1 MRALFSNHQQLL
13 EKIQHQQ
20 HSVVFS
26 SLQEFYQPVEG
37 RGFSIKYV
45 WSGTEYYTL
54 NGTQYAVRE
63 GQYLLSNDQLEG
75 HVEIAAGRNVKGICI
90 NLAPQLI
97 REAIAGMQD
106 PGNSSPDP
114 SAADYFCTAAFIENC
129 YSSTESALSKRLR
142 EIGLDAE
149 KQDISGETLSHE
161 FFYSL
166 ATQLLADQLPLYRQ
180 YQNLPY
186 RKHQIK
192 KEVWRKLHGV
202 KEYMD
207 RQFMEN
213 PSASLLSTMACMSEF
228 HFYRLFKKAFG
239 ISPHQYIIRKKLEQ
253 AKLLLQDPVC
263 SISSIAL
270 ETGFADVF
278 SFSKSFR
285 RHFGYPPSAFL
296 SGK

>member
-1 MRALFSNHQQLL
+1 MHALFSNHHQLL

-26 SLQEFYQPVEG
+26 SLQEFYQPIEG

-54 NGTQYAVRE
+54 NGTQYAVKE

-75 HVEIAAGRNVKGICI
+75 HVEIAAGKNVKGICVNI
-90 NLAPQLI
+90 APQLI
-97 REAIAGMQD
+97 REAIAGFQD
-106 PGNSSPDP
+106 PDNSLPDP
-114 SAADYFCTAAFIENC
+114 AAADFFCSAAFLENC
-129 YSSTESALSKRLR
+129 YATSDSALSNSLR
-142 EIGLDAE
+142 QIALDAE
-149 KQDISGETLSHE
+149 HQHLSGETLSHE

-166 ATQLLADQLPLYRQ
+166 TTQLLADQLPLYRQ
-180 YQNLPY
+180 WQKLPY

-207 RQFMEN
+207 AHFMEN
-213 PSASLLSTMACMSEF
+213 PSASILASMACMSEF

-239 ISPHQYIIRKKLEQ
+239 ISPHQYIIQKKLEQ
-253 AKLLLQDPVC
+253 AQQLLKDPAS

-285 RHFGYPPSAFL
+285 RHFGCPPSAFP